1 ETLRWTVVQQIDSA
15 AAARRG
21 GAAGK
26 ALPRGGGGGGG
37 GGGATTASGGVFSSF
52 KSIIVL
58 QKSYECGDCGKA
70 FSCSSHFSKHRRTHT
85 G

>member
-1 ETLRWTVVQQIDSA
+1 ETLRWTVVQQIDGPGLQ
-15 AAARRG
+15 RG
-21 GAAGK
+21 GGK
-26 ALPRGGGGGGG
+26 SRSRGGGGGG
-37 GGGATTASGGVFSSF
+37 FSNF

-58 QKSYECGDCGKA
+58 QKSYECGECGKS

>member
-1 ETLRWTVVQQIDSA
+1 ETLRWTVVQQIDPGTS
-15 AAARRG
+15 
-21 GAAGK
+21 GK
-26 ALPRGGGGGGG
+26 
-37 GGGATTASGGVFSSF
+37 SGKRSPKSQSFSNF

-58 QKSYECGDCGKA
+58 QKSYECSECGKS

>member
-1 ETLRWTVVQQIDSA
+1 ETLRWTVVQQIDPGTSGKS
-15 AAARRG
+15 RRSP
-21 GAAGK
+21 K
-26 ALPRGGGGGGG
+26 SP
-37 GGGATTASGGVFSSF
+37 SFSNF

-58 QKSYECGDCGKA
+58 QKSYECSECGKS

>member
-1 ETLRWTVVQQIDSA
+1 DTLRWTVVQQIDPA
-15 AAARRG
+15 TP
-21 GAAGK
+21 GK
-26 ALPRGGGGGGG
+26 NNRKTPG
-37 GGGATTASGGVFSSF
+37 ASGNFSNF

-58 QKSYECGDCGKA
+58 QKSYECPECGKS

>member
-1 ETLRWTVVQQIDSA
+1 ETLRWTVVQQIEP
-15 AAARRG
+15 G
-21 GAAGK
+21 
-26 ALPRGGGGGGG
+26 
-37 GGGATTASGGVFSSF
+37 TSGRSRKSPKSPNFSNF

-58 QKSYECGDCGKA
+58 QKSYECSECGKS

>member
-1 ETLRWTVVQQIDSA
+1 ETLRWTVVQQIDSPGA
-15 AAARRG
+15 MGGQRRAG
-21 GAAGK
+21 GKSSAGGK
-26 ALPRGGGGGGG
+26 SGG
-37 GGGATTASGGVFSSF
+37 GGGAFSNF

-58 QKSYECGDCGKA
+58 QKSYECGECGKS

>member
-1 ETLRWTVVQQIDSA
+1 ETLRWTVVQQIDP
-15 AAARRG
+15 
-21 GAAGK
+21 GAPGK
-26 ALPRGGGGGGG
+26 GRKSGKSPKP
-37 GGGATTASGGVFSSF
+37 GAFSNF

-58 QKSYECGDCGKA
+58 QKSYECSECGKS

>member
-1 ETLRWTVVQQIDSA
+1 ETLRWTVVQQIDPGTS
-15 AAARRG
+15 
-21 GAAGK
+21 GK
-26 ALPRGGGGGGG
+26 TGKKNPKNPK
-37 GGGATTASGGVFSSF
+37 SPNFSNF

-58 QKSYECGDCGKA
+58 QKSYECSECGKS

>member
-1 ETLRWTVVQQIDSA
+1 ETFRWTVVQQIDPA
-15 AAARRG
+15 APAKSN
-21 GAAGK
+21 GK
-26 ALPRGGGGGGG
+26 TSR
-37 GGGATTASGGVFSSF
+37 SQSFSNF

-58 QKSYECGDCGKA
+58 QKSYECSECGKS

>member
-1 ETLRWTVVQQIDSA
+1 ETLRWTVVQQIDSPRAGGSRRSSKGGSGPGGA
-15 AAARRG
+15 AAA
-21 GAAGK
+21 A
-26 ALPRGGGGGGG
+26 
-37 GGGATTASGGVFSSF
+37 FSNF

-58 QKSYECGDCGKA
+58 QKSYECSECGKS

>member
-1 ETLRWTVVQQIDSA
+1 ETFRWTVVQQIDPGTS
-15 AAARRG
+15 
-21 GAAGK
+21 GK
-26 ALPRGGGGGGG
+26 GRKSGKNPRK
-37 GGGATTASGGVFSSF
+37 SGNFSNF

-58 QKSYECGDCGKA
+58 QKSYECSECGKS

>member
-1 ETLRWTVVQQIDSA
+1 ETLRWTVVQQIDSP
-15 AAARRG
+15 
-21 GAAGK
+21 GAAGGR
-26 ALPRGGGGGGG
+26 RGSKT
-37 GGGATTASGGVFSSF
+37 GAGAGTFSNF

-58 QKSYECGDCGKA
+58 QKSYECGECGKS

>member
-1 ETLRWTVVQQIDSA
+1 ETLRWTVVQQIDPGTS
-15 AAARRG
+15 
-21 GAAGK
+21 GK
-26 ALPRGGGGGGG
+26 SRK
-37 GGGATTASGGVFSSF
+37 SGKSPKSQSFSNF

-58 QKSYECGDCGKA
+58 QKSYECSECGKS

>member
-1 ETLRWTVVQQIDSA
+1 ETLRWTVVQQIDPGTS
-15 AAARRG
+15 
-21 GAAGK
+21 GK
-26 ALPRGGGGGGG
+26 NGRKNPKK
-37 GGGATTASGGVFSSF
+37 SPNFSNF

-58 QKSYECGDCGKA
+58 QKSYECSECGKS